1 MKKIGLRL
9 WISMILIGL
18 TGQFAWTIENM
29 YFNVFLYNTITTD
42 SAYIAA
48 MVSASA
54 IAATLTT
61 LLMGALSDRLGRRKA
76 FICIGYLV
84 WGVATASFGFITVE
98 NAAKLLPAIPA
109 VTAAAVAVIVM
120 DCVMTFFGSTANDA
134 AFNAFV
140 TDRIPDEKRGKVES
154 VLAILPLLSM
164 LVIFGL
170 FDGMTQAG
178 DWKGFFL
185 IFGWLV
191 TLTGVACIF
200 LLPDDT
206 AQPRREPFL
215 QQLVHGFRP
224 SVIRTYKA
232 LYLSLAGM
240 CMFSIAVQVFFPYL
254 IIYMQH
260 YLMLENY
267 AIVLGIVL
275 LAASVVTLIFGQFID
290 SFGKLNFAAPAAGIM
305 LVGLIGMYFAREM
318 AWVIPCGMVMMS
330 GYMLLTSALTAQM
343 RELTPAAQAGH
354 FQGIRMIF
362 TVMVPMII
370 GPFIGAAL
378 IREGGATYVD
388 LGQTKTVP
396 TPDIFLGAA
405 AMLVLLVIPL
415 GLLARELH
423 RRDTAKAE
431 AERLMGLKTEWGES
445 LNPDAPLQEYPRPQF
460 RRESY
465 LNLNGQWDYAITN
478 SDEVPAQFDGRIVV
492 PFSPESILSGVGR
505 TVLPH
510 QTLWYRRTLTL
521 PEGFVPDGGRV
532 LLHFGAVDQ
541 EAAVYLNGQQVAYHM
556 GGYTSFTADV
566 TEALKAENTLIVAVH
581 DDTDQSWHSRGKQK
595 TQRGGIWYTPQ
606 SGIWQTVWME
616 ALPAIHIQDVCIE
629 PLFDDSSVRIT
640 VTGVPGLEGQ
650 AFVDGQMISY
660 RCGTPFTVR
669 LDNCRA
675 WSPEDPFLYDLTLTL
690 GSDRIDSYFAM
701 RKTEVRKDK
710 HGVMRLFLNN
720 KPYFHNGLLDQGY
733 WPDGL
738 LTPPADDAMVYDI
751 QTAKELGYNML
762 RKHIKVEPMR
772 WYYHCDRLGMLVWQ
786 DMMNGGG
793 EYRFWTISS
802 PLVTGRH
809 QKDYQYIRFA
819 RNAEAGRMEYLNELQ
834 EMIIQLRNVPSI
846 VLWVPFNEGWGQ
858 FDAKVAC
865 EKILALDAS
874 RPIDH
879 ASGWHDQKIGQIQS
893 LHVYFKPY
901 KFKKDKLGRAVVL
914 SEFGGYNLRLE
925 GHTFNN
931 VDFGYKK
938 FASEQELWKAYYDL
952 YEHQIVPAVSK
963 GLCATV
969 YTQLTDVE
977 DELNGVMT
985 YDRRVIKL
993 PYEQL
998 KRLNKRLMGENPE
1011 E

>member
-1 MKKIGLRL
+1 MKKIGFRL
-9 WISMILIGL
+9 WISIILIGL
-18 TGQFAWTIENM
+18 MGQFAWTIENM

-42 SAYIAA
+42 PNYIAG

-61 LLMGALSDRLGRRKA
+61 LLMGALSDRIGHRKA
-76 FICIGYLV
+76 FICVGYLI
-84 WGVATASFGFITVE
+84 WGVTTASFGFITVE
-98 NAAKLLPAIPA
+98 NAARLLPAVPA

-134 AFNAFV
+134 AFNAFI
-140 TDRIPDEKRGKVES
+140 TDRIPDEKRGRVES
-154 VLAILPLLSM
+154 VLSILPLMSM
-164 LVIFGL
+164 LIIFGL

-191 TLTGVACIF
+191 TLTGLACIF
-200 LLPDDT
+200 LLPDEEPH
-206 AQPRREPFL
+206 PRKEPFF
-215 QQLVHGFRP
+215 QQLIHGFRP
-224 SVIRTYKA
+224 SVIRQHKA

-240 CMFSIAVQVFFPYL
+240 CVFSIAVQVFFPYL

-267 AIVLGIVL
+267 AMVLGVVL
-275 LAASVVTLIFGQFID
+275 LVASVVTLIFGQFID
-290 SFGKLNFAAPAAGIM
+290 SFGKLNFASPAAGIM
-305 LVGLIGMYFAREM
+305 LVGLVGMYFARKM

-343 RELTPAAQAGH
+343 RELTPDGQAGH

-362 TVMVPMII
+362 TVMLPMII

-378 IREGGATYVD
+378 IREGGATYMD
-388 LGQTKTVP
+388 LGQVKTVP

-405 AMLVLLVIPL
+405 ALLVLLIIPL
-415 GLLARELH
+415 GLLGREL
-423 RRDTAKAE
+423 RKRDQAKAD
-431 AERLMGLKTEWGES
+431 AERLLGLKTEWGES
-445 LNPDAPLQEYPRPQF
+445 LNADAPLQEYPRPQF

-465 LNLNGQWDYAITN
+465 LNLNGKWDYAITE
-478 SDEVPAQFDGRIVV
+478 SDEVPAQFDGQIIV

-510 QTLWYRRTLTL
+510 QTLWYRRRIVL

-541 EAAVYLNGQQVAYHM
+541 EAAVYLNGQQVAYHL

-566 TEALKAENTLIVAVH
+566 TDALGVDNTLIVAVH

-595 TQRGGIWYTPQ
+595 SQRGGIWYTPQ

-616 ALPAIHIQDVCIE
+616 ALPAIHIQDVRIE
-629 PLFDDSSVRIT
+629 PLFDESSVRIT

-660 RCGTPFTVR
+660 RCCRPFTVK
-669 LDNCRA
+669 LNQCHA
-675 WSPEDPFLYDLTLTL
+675 WCPEDPFLYDLTLTL

-701 RKTEVRKDK
+701 RKTEVRRDK
-710 HGVMRLFLNN
+710 QGVMRLFLNN

-738 LTPPADDAMVYDI
+738 LTPPSEEAIIYDI
-751 QTAKELGYNML
+751 QTAKDLGYNML

-772 WYYHCDRLGMLVWQ
+772 WYYHCDRIGMLVWQ

-793 EYRFWTISS
+793 EYRFRTIST
-802 PLVTGRH
+802 PLVTGIH
-809 QKDYQYIRFA
+809 QKDHKYLAFA
-819 RNAEAGRMEYLNELQ
+819 RNAEAGRAEYMRELE
-834 EMIIQLRNVPSI
+834 EMITQLVNVPSI

-858 FDAKVAC
+858 FDAKIAC

-901 KFKKDKLGRAVVL
+901 KFKRDQLGRAVVL

-938 FASEQELWKAYYDL
+938 LASEQELWKAYHDL
-952 YEHQIVPAVSK
+952 YVQQILPAIPK
-963 GLCATV
+963 GLAATV

-977 DELNGVMT
+977 DELNGILT
-985 YDRRVIKL
+985 YDRRIVKL
-993 PYEQL
+993 PVDSL
-998 KRLNKRLMGENPE
+998 IRLNHRTISQSPE
-1011 E
+1011 A

>member
-42 SAYIAA
+42 PAYIAA

-109 VTAAAVAVIVM
+109 VTAAAVTVIVM

-164 LVIFGL
+164 LIIFGL

-465 LNLNGQWDYAITN
+465 LNLNGAWDYAITE
-478 SDEVPAQFDGRIVV
+478 SDDVPAQFDGRIVV

-521 PEGFVPDGGRV
+521 PEDFVPDGGRV

-901 KFKKDKLGRAVVL
+901 KFKKDKLDRAVVL

-952 YEHQIVPAVSK
+952 YEHQIVPAVSR

>member
-1 MKKIGLRL
+1 MKKIGFRL
-9 WISMILIGL
+9 WISLILIGL

-42 SAYIAA
+42 PNYIAA

-54 IAATLTT
+54 VAATLTT
-61 LLMGALSDRLGRRKA
+61 LFMGALSDRIGRRKA
-76 FICIGYLV
+76 LICIGYLV

-98 NAAKLLPAIPA
+98 NAGKLLPAIPA

-140 TDRIPDEKRGKVES
+140 TDQIPDEKRGKVES

-164 LVIFGL
+164 LIIFGL

-200 LLPDDT
+200 LLPDEEPL
-206 AQPRREPFL
+206 PRREPFL
-215 QQLVHGFRP
+215 QQLIHGFRP
-224 SVIRTYKA
+224 SVIREHKA

-240 CMFSIAVQVFFPYL
+240 CVFSVAVQVFFPYL

-267 AIVLGIVL
+267 ALVLGVVL
-275 LAASVVTLIFGQFID
+275 LTASVVTLIFGQFID

-305 LVGLIGMYFAREM
+305 LVGLVGMYFAREM

-343 RELTPAAQAGH
+343 RELTPAGQAGH

-362 TVMVPMII
+362 SVMVPMII

-378 IREGGATYVD
+378 IREGGTTYVD
-388 LGQTKTVP
+388 LGQVKTVP

-405 AMLVLLVIPL
+405 AMLVLMTIPL
-415 GLLARELH
+415 GFLAHEL
-423 RRDTAKAE
+423 RKKASAKAE
-431 AERLMGLKTEWGES
+431 AERLQGLKTEWGET
-445 LNPDAPLQEYPRPQF
+445 LNAEAPLQEYPRPQF

-465 LNLNGQWDYAITN
+465 FNLNGAWEYAITE
-478 SDEVPAQFDGRIVV
+478 SDDVPAQFDGTITV

-510 QTLWYRRTLTL
+510 QTLWYRRRIVL

-541 EAAVYLNGQQVAYHM
+541 EAAVYMNGQQVAYHM

-566 TEALKAENTLIVAVH
+566 TEALQPENTLIVAVH

-616 ALPAIHIQDVCIE
+616 ALPPIHIQDVRIE
-629 PLFDDSSVRIT
+629 PLFDESSVRIT

-650 AFVDGQMISY
+650 AFVGGQMISY
-660 RCGTPFTVR
+660 RCLTPFTVK

-675 WSPEDPFLYDLTLTL
+675 WSPEDPYLYDLTLTL

-701 RKTEVRKDK
+701 RKTEVRKDSK
-710 HGVMRLFLNN
+710 GVMRLFLNN

-738 LTPPADDAMVYDI
+738 LTPPSDEAMIYDI
-751 QTAKELGYNML
+751 QTAKDLGYNML

-772 WYYHCDRLGMLVWQ
+772 WYHHCDRLGMLVWQ

-802 PLVTGRH
+802 PLVTGVH
-809 QKDYQYIRFA
+809 QKDNRYIRFA
-819 RNAEAGRMEYLNELQ
+819 RNAEAGRMEYMNELQ
-834 EMIIQLRNVPSI
+834 EMITQLRSVPSI

-858 FDAKVAC
+858 FDAKAAC
-865 EKILALDAS
+865 EAILALDNS

-893 LHVYFKPY
+893 LHVYFRPY
-901 KFKKDKLGRAVVL
+901 KFKKDKLDRAVVL

-938 FASEQELWKAYYDL
+938 FASQQDLWKAYYDL
-952 YEHQIVPAVSK
+952 YENQIVPAVSK

-977 DELNGVMT
+977 DELNGVLT
-985 YDRRVIKL
+985 YDRRIVKL

-1011 E
+1011 A

>member
-1 MKKIGLRL
+1 MKKLTFRL
-9 WISMILIGL
+9 WISLILIGL
-18 TGQFAWTIENM
+18 MGQFAWTIENM

-42 SAYIAA
+42 PNYIAA

-61 LLMGALSDRLGRRKA
+61 LVMGALSDRIGRRKA
-76 FICIGYLV
+76 FICVGYLL
-84 WGVATASFGFITVE
+84 WGVSTAAFGFITVE
-98 NAAKLLPAIPA
+98 NAAKLMPAIPA
-109 VTAAAVAVIVM
+109 VTGAAVLVIVL

-134 AFNAFV
+134 AFNAYI
-140 TDRIPDEKRGKVES
+140 TDQIPDTHRGKVES

-170 FDGMTQAG
+170 FDPMTQAG
-178 DWKGFFL
+178 DWQGFFL

-191 TLTGVACIF
+191 TLAGFACIF
-200 LLPDDT
+200 LLPEEET
-206 AQPRREPFL
+206 HPHKAPFW

-224 SVIRTYKA
+224 SVIREHKA

-240 CMFSIAVQVFFPYL
+240 CVFSIAVQVFFPYL

-260 YLMLENY
+260 YLMLKDY
-267 AIVLGIVL
+267 AMVLGVVL
-275 LAASVVTLIFGQFID
+275 LVASVVTLVFGQFID
-290 SFGKLNFAAPAAGIM
+290 SFGKLNFAVPASGVM
-305 LVGLIGMYFAREM
+305 LVGLIGMYVAREV
-318 AWVIPCGMVMMS
+318 AWVVPCGMVMMS

-343 RELTPAAQAGH
+343 RELTPADQAGH

-362 TVMVPMII
+362 SVMVPMIV

-378 IREGGATYVD
+378 IRNGSATYVD

-405 AMLVLLVIPL
+405 VLLLLLFIPL
-415 GLLARELH
+415 GLLSKEL
-423 RRDTAKAE
+423 RKRDEAKAE
-431 AERLMGLKTEWGES
+431 AERLNGLKTEWGEA
-445 LNPDAPLQEYPRPQF
+445 LDPEAPLQEYPRPQF
-460 RRESY
+460 HRDSY
-465 LNLNGQWDYAITN
+465 LNLNGQWEYAITQ
-478 SDEVPAQFDGRIVV
+478 SDEMPAQFDGMITV

-510 QTLWYRRTLTL
+510 QTLWYRRSLVL
-521 PEGFVPDGGRV
+521 PEGFVPEGGRV

-541 EAAVYLNGQQVAYHM
+541 EATVYLNGRQVACHM
-556 GGYTSFTADV
+556 GGYTSFTADI
-566 TEALKAENTLIVAVH
+566 TGELAEDNTLVVRVH

-616 ALPAIHIQDVCIE
+616 AVPPIHIQDARLE
-629 PLFDDSSVRIT
+629 PLFDESALRLT
-640 VTGVPGLEGQ
+640 VYGTPGLAGEAIVEDRTL
-650 AFVDGQMISY
+650 AF
-660 RCGTPFTVR
+660 RCGEPLTIPMPDFH
-669 LDNCRA
+669 A
-675 WSPEDPFLYDLTLTL
+675 WSPEDPYIYDLTLTL
-690 GSDRIDSYFAM
+690 GDDKINSYFAM
-701 RKTEVRKDK
+701 RKTEVRKDR

-738 LTPPADDAMVYDI
+738 LTPPADDAMVCDI

-802 PLVTGRH
+802 PLVTGIH
-809 QKDYQYIRFA
+809 QKDSQYLKFA
-819 RNAEAGRMEYLNELQ
+819 RNAEAGRTEYMNELQ
-834 EMIIQLRNVPSI
+834 EMITQLVNVPSI

-858 FDAKVAC
+858 FDARLAC

-893 LHVYFKPY
+893 LHVYFRPY
-901 KFKKDKLGRAVVL
+901 KFKPDKLGRAVVL

-925 GHTFNN
+925 GHTFND

-938 FASEQELWKAYYDL
+938 FADEQALWKAYFDL
-952 YEHQIVPAVSK
+952 YEHQIIPAVSK
-963 GLCATV
+963 GLAATV

-977 DELNGVMT
+977 DELNGVLT
-985 YDRRVIKL
+985 YDRRIVKL
-993 PYEQL
+993 PVEQL
-998 KRLNKRLMGENPE
+998 QRLNRRLMSESPKE
-1011 E
+1011 